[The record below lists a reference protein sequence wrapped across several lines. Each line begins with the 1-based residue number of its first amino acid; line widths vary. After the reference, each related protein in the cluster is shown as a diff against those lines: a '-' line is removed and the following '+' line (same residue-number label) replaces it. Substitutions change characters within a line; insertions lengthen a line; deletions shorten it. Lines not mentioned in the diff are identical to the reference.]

1 MSKCVNLRAEAQA
14 LLETNILRFWQE
26 RMVDYQQ
33 GGFYGRIDGYN
44 VLHPDAEKGAVLNAR
59 ILWTFSAAARVLH
72 NTPYRILAARAYD
85 YLVQRFIDREQGGV
99 YWSLNADGTPLDT
112 KKQTYAIAFAIYGLA
127 EYYRATQD
135 SEALN
140 AAIRL
145 FEDLETHAF
154 HVSPL
159 EGESEGVGYLEALTR
174 DWQPIAD
181 MRLSEKD
188 ENATFTMNTHLH
200 VLEAYTNLYRVLKNV
215 QRDDVRCTMYNVQGT
230 KERVERQLRTLIDIF
245 VTRIFDPSTGHL
257 LLFFDENWH
266 PLSSSLSLASEGLRP
281 IGCPVDIHR
290 TSRGEVSPG
299 HDIEAA
305 WLLHE
310 ALEVLGDEVLLNQTL
325 PVIHSLA
332 QAAEEGIME
341 EKEWWCFAEAVVGYL
356 DQWKLYQGEKP
367 IESNINLELAETAFL
382 YIQNCLIDREN
393 GEWFWSVLPDGTPD
407 RTHDKAGFWK
417 CPYHNSRMC
426 IELIER
432 LNS

>member
-1 MSKCVNLRAEAQA
+1 MISKSEARV
-14 LLETNILRFWQE
+14 LLEANILSFWQE

-59 ILWTFSAAARVLH
+59 ILWTFSAAARVLN

-85 YLVQRFIDREQGGV
+85 YLMQRFMDREQGGV

-127 EYYRATQD
+127 EYVRLTNNQ
-135 SEALN
+135 EALN

-145 FEDLETHAF
+145 FEDLEAHAYKF
-154 HVSPL
+154 ENEKMSKCKN
-159 EGESEGVGYLEALTR
+159 GYVEALTR

-188 ENATFTMNTHLH
+188 ENGVFTMNTHLH

-215 QRDDVRCTMYNVQGT
+215 QRDDVQGT
-230 KERVERQLRTLIDIF
+230 KERITKQLRTLIDIF
-245 VTRIFDPSTGHL
+245 ANRIFDPATGHL
-257 LLFFDENWH
+257 MLFFDEKWQPSNTH
-266 PLSSSLSLASEGLRP
+266 
-281 IGCPVDIHR
+281 
-290 TSRGEVSPG
+290 TSPG

-310 ALEVLGDEVLLNQTL
+310 ALEVFGDEELLNQTL

-332 QAAEEGIME
+332 QAAEEDIMD
-341 EKEWWCFAEAVVGYL
+341 EKEWWCYAEAVVGYI
-356 DQWKLYQGEKP
+356 DQWKLYQEEKP
-367 IESNINLELAETAFL
+367 IESNINLELAETAFH
-382 YIQNCLIDREN
+382 YIQTHLMDREN
-393 GEWFWSVLPDGTPD
+393 GEWFWTILPDGTPD

-426 IELIER
+426 IEIIER
-432 LNS
+432 L

>member
-1 MSKCVNLRAEAQA
+1 MISKSEARV

-26 RMVDYQQ
+26 RMVDYRQ

-59 ILWTFSAAARVLH
+59 ILWTFSAAARVLN

-85 YLVQRFIDREQGGV
+85 YLMQWFMDREQGGI

-127 EYYRATQD
+127 EYVRLTNNQ
-135 SEALN
+135 EALN

-145 FEDLETHAF
+145 FEDLEAHAYKWDNEKM
-154 HVSPL
+154 SKCKN
-159 EGESEGVGYLEALTR
+159 GYVEALTR
-174 DWQPIAD
+174 NWQPIAD

-188 ENATFTMNTHLH
+188 ENGVFTMNTHLH

-215 QRDDVRCTMYNVQGT
+215 QRDDVQGT
-230 KERVERQLRTLIDIF
+230 KERITKQLRTLIDIF
-245 VTRIFDPSTGHL
+245 ANRIFDPATGHL
-257 LLFFDENWH
+257 MLFFDEKWQPSNTH
-266 PLSSSLSLASEGLRP
+266 
-281 IGCPVDIHR
+281 
-290 TSRGEVSPG
+290 TSPG

-310 ALEVLGDEVLLNQTL
+310 ALEVLGDEELLNQTL

-332 QAAEEGIME
+332 QAAEDDIMD
-341 EKEWWCFAEAVVGYL
+341 EKEWWCYAEAVVGYI
-356 DQWKLYQGEKP
+356 DQWKLYQEEKP
-367 IESNINLELAETAFL
+367 IESNINLELAETAFH
-382 YIQNCLIDREN
+382 YIQTHLMDREN
-393 GEWFWSVLPDGTPD
+393 GEWFWTILPDGTPD

-426 IELIER
+426 IEIIER
-432 LNS
+432 L

>member
-1 MSKCVNLRAEAQA
+1 MISKSEARV

-26 RMVDYQQ
+26 RMVDYRQ

-59 ILWTFSAAARVLH
+59 ILWTFAAAARVLN

-85 YLVQRFIDREQGGV
+85 YLMQRFMDREQGGV

-127 EYYRATQD
+127 EYVRLTNNQ
-135 SEALN
+135 EALN

-145 FEDLETHAF
+145 FEDLEAHAYKWDN
-154 HVSPL
+154 
-159 EGESEGVGYLEALTR
+159 EKMGKCKNGYVEALTR

-188 ENATFTMNTHLH
+188 ENGVFTMNTHLH

-215 QRDDVRCTMYNVQGT
+215 QRDDVQGT
-230 KERVERQLRTLIDIF
+230 KERITKQLRTLIDIF
-245 VTRIFDPSTGHL
+245 ANRIFDPATGHL
-257 LLFFDENWH
+257 MLFFDEKWQPSNTH
-266 PLSSSLSLASEGLRP
+266 
-281 IGCPVDIHR
+281 
-290 TSRGEVSPG
+290 TSPG

-310 ALEVLGDEVLLNQTL
+310 ALEVLGDEELLNQTL

-332 QAAEEGIME
+332 QAAEENIMD
-341 EKEWWCFAEAVVGYL
+341 EKEWWCYAEAVVGYI
-356 DQWKLYQGEKP
+356 DQWKLYQDEKP
-367 IESNINLELAETAFL
+367 IESNINLELAETAFH
-382 YIQNCLIDREN
+382 YIQTHLMDREN
-393 GEWFWSVLPDGTPD
+393 GEWFWTILPDGTPD

-426 IELIER
+426 IEIIER
-432 LNS
+432 L

>member
-1 MSKCVNLRAEAQA
+1 MISKSEARV
-14 LLETNILRFWQE
+14 LLEANILSFWQE

-59 ILWTFSAAARVLH
+59 ILWTFSAAARVLN

-85 YLVQRFIDREQGGV
+85 YLMQRFMDREQGGV

-127 EYYRATQD
+127 EYVRLTNNQ
-135 SEALN
+135 EALN

-145 FEDLETHAF
+145 FEDLETHAYKF
-154 HVSPL
+154 ENEKMSKCKN
-159 EGESEGVGYLEALTR
+159 GYVEALTR

-188 ENATFTMNTHLH
+188 ENGVFTMNTHLH

-215 QRDDVRCTMYNVQGT
+215 QRDDVQGT
-230 KERVERQLRTLIDIF
+230 KERITKQLRTLIDIF
-245 VTRIFDPSTGHL
+245 ATRIFDPSTGHL
-257 LLFFDENWH
+257 LLFFDESWQ
-266 PLSSSLSLASEGLRP
+266 PLKSP
-281 IGCPVDIHR
+281 ITNHQSPIYK
-290 TSRGEVSPG
+290 TSPG

-310 ALEVLGDEVLLNQTL
+310 ALEVFGDEELLNQTL

-332 QAAEEGIME
+332 QAAEEDIMD
-341 EKEWWCFAEAVVGYL
+341 EKEWWCYAEAVVGYI
-356 DQWKLYQGEKP
+356 DQWKLYQEEKP
-367 IESNINLELAETAFL
+367 IESNINHELAETAFH
-382 YIQNCLIDREN
+382 YIQTHLMDREN
-393 GEWFWSVLPDGTPD
+393 GEWFWTILPDGTPD

-426 IELIER
+426 IEIIER
-432 LNS
+432 L

>member
-1 MSKCVNLRAEAQA
+1 MISKSEAKV

-26 RMVDYQQ
+26 RMVDYRQ

-59 ILWTFSAAARVLH
+59 ILWTFAAAARVLN

-85 YLVQRFIDREQGGV
+85 YLMQWFMDREQGGV

-127 EYYRATQD
+127 EYVRLTNNQ
-135 SEALN
+135 EALN

-145 FEDLETHAF
+145 FEDLEAHAYKWDNEKM
-154 HVSPL
+154 SKCKN
-159 EGESEGVGYLEALTR
+159 GYVEALTR

-188 ENATFTMNTHLH
+188 ENGVFTMNTHLH

-215 QRDDVRCTMYNVQGT
+215 QRDDVQGT
-230 KERVERQLRTLIDIF
+230 KERITKQLRTLIDIF
-245 VTRIFDPSTGHL
+245 ANRIFDPATGHL
-257 LLFFDENWH
+257 MLFFDEKWQPSNTH
-266 PLSSSLSLASEGLRP
+266 
-281 IGCPVDIHR
+281 
-290 TSRGEVSPG
+290 TSPG

-310 ALEVLGDEVLLNQTL
+310 ALEVLGDEELLNQTL

-332 QAAEEGIME
+332 QAAEDDIMDA
-341 EKEWWCFAEAVVGYL
+341 KEWWCYAEAVVGYI
-356 DQWKLYQGEKP
+356 DQWKLYQDEKP
-367 IESNINLELAETAFL
+367 IESNINLELAETAFH
-382 YIQNCLIDREN
+382 YIQTHLMDREN
-393 GEWFWSVLPDGTPD
+393 GEWFWTILPDGTPD

-426 IELIER
+426 IEIIER
-432 LNS
+432 L

>member
-1 MSKCVNLRAEAQA
+1 MISKSEAKV

-26 RMVDYQQ
+26 RMVDYRQ

-59 ILWTFSAAARVLH
+59 ILWTFAAAARVLN

-85 YLVQRFIDREQGGV
+85 YLMQWFMDREQGGV

-127 EYYRATQD
+127 EYVRLTNNQ
-135 SEALN
+135 EALN

-145 FEDLETHAF
+145 FEDLEAHAYKCENEKR
-154 HVSPL
+154 SKCKN
-159 EGESEGVGYLEALTR
+159 GYVEALTR

-188 ENATFTMNTHLH
+188 ENGVFTMNTHLH

-215 QRDDVRCTMYNVQGT
+215 QRDDVQGT
-230 KERVERQLRTLIDIF
+230 KERITKQLRTLIDIF
-245 VTRIFDPSTGHL
+245 ANRIFDPATGHL
-257 LLFFDENWH
+257 MLFFDEKWQPSNTH
-266 PLSSSLSLASEGLRP
+266 
-281 IGCPVDIHR
+281 
-290 TSRGEVSPG
+290 TSPG

-310 ALEVLGDEVLLNQTL
+310 ALEVLGDEELLNQTL

-332 QAAEEGIME
+332 QAAEDDIMD
-341 EKEWWCFAEAVVGYL
+341 EKEWWCYAEAVVGYL
-356 DQWKLYQGEKP
+356 NQWKLYQEEKP
-367 IESNINLELAETAFL
+367 IESNINLELAEAAFH
-382 YIQNCLIDREN
+382 YIQTHLMDREN
-393 GEWFWSVLPDGTPD
+393 GEWFWTILPDGTPD

-426 IELIER
+426 IEIIER
-432 LNS
+432 L

>member
-1 MSKCVNLRAEAQA
+1 M
-14 LLETNILRFWQE
+14 LETNILRFWQE
-26 RMVDYQQ
+26 RMVDYRQ

-59 ILWTFSAAARVLH
+59 ILWTFAAAARVLN

-85 YLVQRFIDREQGGV
+85 YLMQRFIDREQGGV

-127 EYYRATQD
+127 EYVRLTNNQ
-135 SEALN
+135 EALN

-145 FEDLETHAF
+145 FENLEAHAYKWDNEKI
-154 HVSPL
+154 SKCKN
-159 EGESEGVGYLEALTR
+159 GYVEALTR

-188 ENATFTMNTHLH
+188 ENGVFTMNTHLH

-215 QRDDVRCTMYNVQGT
+215 QRDDVQGT
-230 KERVERQLRTLIDIF
+230 KERITKQLRTLIDIF
-245 VTRIFDPSTGHL
+245 ANRIFDPATGHL
-257 LLFFDENWH
+257 MLFFDEKWQPSNTH
-266 PLSSSLSLASEGLRP
+266 
-281 IGCPVDIHR
+281 
-290 TSRGEVSPG
+290 TSPG

-310 ALEVLGDEVLLNQTL
+310 ALEVLGDEELLNQTL

-332 QAAEEGIME
+332 QAAEDDIMD
-341 EKEWWCFAEAVVGYL
+341 EKEWWCYAEAVVGYI
-356 DQWKLYQGEKP
+356 DQWKLYQDEKP
-367 IESNINLELAETAFL
+367 IESNINLELAETAFH
-382 YIQNCLIDREN
+382 YIQTHLMDREN
-393 GEWFWSVLPDGTPD
+393 GEWFWTILPDGTPD

-426 IELIER
+426 IEIIER
-432 LNS
+432 L

>member
-1 MSKCVNLRAEAQA
+1 MISKSEARV

-127 EYYRATQD
+127 EYVRLTDNQ
-135 SEALN
+135 EALN

-145 FEDLETHAF
+145 FEDLEAHAY
-154 HVSPL
+154 
-159 EGESEGVGYLEALTR
+159 ECENEKMGKSENGYVEALTR

-188 ENATFTMNTHLH
+188 ENGVFTMNTHLH

-215 QRDDVRCTMYNVQGT
+215 QRDDVQGT
-230 KERVERQLRTLIDIF
+230 KERITKQLRTLIDIF
-245 VTRIFDPSTGHL
+245 ANRIFDPATGHL
-257 LLFFDENWH
+257 MLFFDEKWQPSNTH
-266 PLSSSLSLASEGLRP
+266 
-281 IGCPVDIHR
+281 
-290 TSRGEVSPG
+290 TSPG

-332 QAAEEGIME
+332 QAAEEGIMD

-356 DQWKLYQGEKP
+356 DQWKLYQKEKP
-367 IESNINLELAETAFL
+367 IESKINLELAETAFL
-382 YIQNCLIDREN
+382 YIQNCLIDSEN
-393 GEWFWSVLPDGTPD
+393 GEWFWSILPDGTPD
-407 RTHDKAGFWK
+407 YTHDKAGFWK

-426 IELIER
+426 IEIIER
-432 LNS
+432 L

>member
-1 MSKCVNLRAEAQA
+1 MISKSEARV

-26 RMVDYQQ
+26 RMVDYRQ

-59 ILWTFSAAARVLH
+59 ILWTFAAAARVLN

-85 YLVQRFIDREQGGV
+85 YLMQWFMDREQGGV
-99 YWSLNADGTPLDT
+99 YWSLNADATPLDT

-127 EYYRATQD
+127 EYVRLTNNQ
-135 SEALN
+135 EALN

-145 FEDLETHAF
+145 FEDLEAHAYKWDNEKI
-154 HVSPL
+154 SKCTN
-159 EGESEGVGYLEALTR
+159 GYVEALTR

-188 ENATFTMNTHLH
+188 ENGVFTMNTHLH

-215 QRDDVRCTMYNVQGT
+215 QRDDVQGT
-230 KERVERQLRTLIDIF
+230 KERITKQLRTLIDIF
-245 VTRIFDPSTGHL
+245 ANRIFDPATGHL
-257 LLFFDENWH
+257 MLFFDEKWQPSNTH
-266 PLSSSLSLASEGLRP
+266 
-281 IGCPVDIHR
+281 
-290 TSRGEVSPG
+290 TSPG

-310 ALEVLGDEVLLNQTL
+310 ALEVFGDEELLNQTL

-332 QAAEEGIME
+332 QAAEDDIMD
-341 EKEWWCFAEAVVGYL
+341 EKEWWCYAEAVVGYI
-356 DQWKLYQGEKP
+356 DQWKLYQDEKP
-367 IESNINLELAETAFL
+367 IESNINLELAETAFH
-382 YIQNCLIDREN
+382 YIQTHLMDREN
-393 GEWFWSVLPDGTPD
+393 GEWFWTILPDGTPD

-426 IELIER
+426 IEIIER
-432 LNS
+432 L

>member
-1 MSKCVNLRAEAQA
+1 MISKSEARV
-14 LLETNILRFWQE
+14 LLEANILSFWQE

-59 ILWTFSAAARVLH
+59 ILWTFAAAARVLN

-85 YLVQRFIDREQGGV
+85 YLMQRFMDREQGGV

-127 EYYRATQD
+127 EYVRLTNNQ
-135 SEALN
+135 EALN

-145 FEDLETHAF
+145 FEDLEAHAYKWDNEKM
-154 HVSPL
+154 SKCKN
-159 EGESEGVGYLEALTR
+159 GYVEALTR

-188 ENATFTMNTHLH
+188 ENGVFTMNTHLH

-215 QRDDVRCTMYNVQGT
+215 QRDDVQGT
-230 KERVERQLRTLIDIF
+230 KERITKQLRTLIDIF
-245 VTRIFDPSTGHL
+245 ANRIFDPATGHL
-257 LLFFDENWH
+257 MLFFDEKWQPSNTH
-266 PLSSSLSLASEGLRP
+266 
-281 IGCPVDIHR
+281 
-290 TSRGEVSPG
+290 TSPG

-310 ALEVLGDEVLLNQTL
+310 ALEVLGDEELLNQTL

-332 QAAEEGIME
+332 QAAEEDIMD
-341 EKEWWCFAEAVVGYL
+341 EKEWWCYAEAVVGYI
-356 DQWKLYQGEKP
+356 DQWKLYQEEKP
-367 IESNINLELAETAFL
+367 IESNINLELAETAFH
-382 YIQNCLIDREN
+382 YIQTHLMDREN
-393 GEWFWSVLPDGTPD
+393 GEWFWTILPNGTPD

-426 IELIER
+426 IEIIER
-432 LNS
+432 L

>member
-1 MSKCVNLRAEAQA
+1 M
-14 LLETNILRFWQE
+14 LETNILRFWQE
-26 RMVDYQQ
+26 RMVDYRQ

-59 ILWTFSAAARVLH
+59 ILWTFAAAARVLN

-85 YLVQRFIDREQGGV
+85 YLMQWFMDREQGGV

-127 EYYRATQD
+127 EYVRLTNNQ
-135 SEALN
+135 EALN

-145 FEDLETHAF
+145 FEDLEAHAYKWDNEKM
-154 HVSPL
+154 SNCKN
-159 EGESEGVGYLEALTR
+159 GYVEALTR
-174 DWQPIAD
+174 NWQPIAD

-188 ENATFTMNTHLH
+188 ENGVFTMNTHLH

-215 QRDDVRCTMYNVQGT
+215 QRDDVQGT
-230 KERVERQLRTLIDIF
+230 KERITKQLRTLIDIF
-245 VTRIFDPSTGHL
+245 ANRIFDPATGHL
-257 LLFFDENWH
+257 MLFFDEKWQPSNTH
-266 PLSSSLSLASEGLRP
+266 
-281 IGCPVDIHR
+281 
-290 TSRGEVSPG
+290 TSPG

-310 ALEVLGDEVLLNQTL
+310 ALEVLGDEELLNQTL

-332 QAAEEGIME
+332 QAAEEDIMD
-341 EKEWWCFAEAVVGYL
+341 EKEWWCYAEAVVGYI
-356 DQWKLYQGEKP
+356 DQWKLYQEEKP
-367 IESNINLELAETAFL
+367 IESNINLELAETAFH
-382 YIQNCLIDREN
+382 YIQTHLMDREN
-393 GEWFWSVLPDGTPD
+393 GEWFWTILPDGTPD

-426 IELIER
+426 IEIIER
-432 LNS
+432 L

>member
-1 MSKCVNLRAEAQA
+1 MISKSEAKV

-26 RMVDYQQ
+26 RMVDYRQ

-59 ILWTFSAAARVLH
+59 ILWTFSAAARVLN

-85 YLVQRFIDREQGGV
+85 YLMQRFMDREQGGI

-127 EYYRATQD
+127 EYVRLTNNQ
-135 SEALN
+135 EALN

-145 FEDLETHAF
+145 FEDLEAHAYKWDNEKM
-154 HVSPL
+154 SKCKN
-159 EGESEGVGYLEALTR
+159 GYVEALTR

-188 ENATFTMNTHLH
+188 ENGVFTMNTHLH

-215 QRDDVRCTMYNVQGT
+215 QRDDVQGT
-230 KERVERQLRTLIDIF
+230 KERITKQLRTLIDIF
-245 VTRIFDPSTGHL
+245 ANRIFDPATGHL
-257 LLFFDENWH
+257 MLFFDEKWQPSNTH
-266 PLSSSLSLASEGLRP
+266 
-281 IGCPVDIHR
+281 
-290 TSRGEVSPG
+290 TSPG

-310 ALEVLGDEVLLNQTL
+310 ALEVLGDEELLNQTM

-332 QAAEEGIME
+332 QAAEDDIMD
-341 EKEWWCFAEAVVGYL
+341 EKEWWCYAEAVVGYI
-356 DQWKLYQGEKP
+356 DQWKLYQDEKP
-367 IESNINLELAETAFL
+367 IESNINLELAETAFH
-382 YIQNCLIDREN
+382 YIQTHLMDREN
-393 GEWFWSVLPDGTPD
+393 GEWFWTILPDGTPD

-426 IELIER
+426 IEIIER
-432 LNS
+432 L

>member
-1 MSKCVNLRAEAQA
+1 MISKSEARV
-14 LLETNILRFWQE
+14 LLETNILSFWQE
-26 RMVDYQQ
+26 RMVDYRQ

-59 ILWTFSAAARVLH
+59 ILWTFAAAARVLN

-85 YLVQRFIDREQGGV
+85 YLMQRFMDREQGGV

-127 EYYRATQD
+127 EYVRLTNNQ
-135 SEALN
+135 EALN

-145 FEDLETHAF
+145 FEDLEAHAYKWDNEKM
-154 HVSPL
+154 SKCKN
-159 EGESEGVGYLEALTR
+159 GYVEALTR

-188 ENATFTMNTHLH
+188 ENGVFTMNTHLH

-215 QRDDVRCTMYNVQGT
+215 QRDDVQGT
-230 KERVERQLRTLIDIF
+230 KERITKQLRTLIDIF
-245 VTRIFDPSTGHL
+245 ANRIFDPATGHL
-257 LLFFDENWH
+257 MLFFDEKWQPSNTH
-266 PLSSSLSLASEGLRP
+266 
-281 IGCPVDIHR
+281 
-290 TSRGEVSPG
+290 TSPG

-310 ALEVLGDEVLLNQTL
+310 ALEVLGDEELLNQTL

-332 QAAEEGIME
+332 QAAEDDIMD
-341 EKEWWCFAEAVVGYL
+341 EKEWWCYAEAVVGYI
-356 DQWKLYQGEKP
+356 DQWKLYQEEKP
-367 IESNINLELAETAFL
+367 IESNINLELAETAFH
-382 YIQNCLIDREN
+382 YIQTHLMDREN
-393 GEWFWSVLPDGTPD
+393 GEWFWAILPDGTPD

-426 IELIER
+426 IEIIER
-432 LNS
+432 L

>member
-1 MSKCVNLRAEAQA
+1 MISKSEARV
-14 LLETNILRFWQE
+14 LLETNILSFWQE
-26 RMVDYQQ
+26 QMVDYRQ

-59 ILWTFSAAARVLH
+59 ILWTFAAAARVLN

-85 YLVQRFIDREQGGV
+85 YLMQWFMDREQGGV
-99 YWSLNADGTPLDT
+99 YWSLNADATPLDT

-127 EYYRATQD
+127 EYVRLTNNQ
-135 SEALN
+135 EALN

-145 FEDLETHAF
+145 FEDLEAHADKWDNEKI
-154 HVSPL
+154 SKCKN
-159 EGESEGVGYLEALTR
+159 GYVEALTR

-188 ENATFTMNTHLH
+188 ENGVFTMNTHLH

-215 QRDDVRCTMYNVQGT
+215 QRDDVQGT
-230 KERVERQLRTLIDIF
+230 KERITKQLRTLIDIF
-245 VTRIFDPSTGHL
+245 ANRIFDPATGHL
-257 LLFFDENWH
+257 MLFFDEKWQPSNTH
-266 PLSSSLSLASEGLRP
+266 
-281 IGCPVDIHR
+281 
-290 TSRGEVSPG
+290 TSPG

-310 ALEVLGDEVLLNQTL
+310 ALEVLGDEELLNQTL

-332 QAAEEGIME
+332 QAAEDDIMD
-341 EKEWWCFAEAVVGYL
+341 EKEWWCYAEAVVGYI
-356 DQWKLYQGEKP
+356 DQWKLYQDEKP
-367 IESNINLELAETAFL
+367 IESNINLELAETAFH
-382 YIQNCLIDREN
+382 YIQTHLMDREN
-393 GEWFWSVLPDGTPD
+393 GEWFWTILPDGTPD

-426 IELIER
+426 IEIIER
-432 LNS
+432 L

>member
-1 MSKCVNLRAEAQA
+1 M
-14 LLETNILRFWQE
+14 LETNILRFWQE

-44 VLHPDAEKGAVLNAR
+44 VLHPDAEKGTVLNAR

-99 YWSLNADGTPLDT
+99 YWSLNADGTLLDT

-127 EYYRATQD
+127 EYVRLTDNQ
-135 SEALN
+135 EALN

-145 FEDLETHAF
+145 FEDLETHAYKC
-154 HVSPL
+154 
-159 EGESEGVGYLEALTR
+159 ENEKMGKCENGYVEALTR

-188 ENATFTMNTHLH
+188 ENGVFTMNTHLH

-215 QRDDVRCTMYNVQGT
+215 QRDNIQGT

-245 VTRIFDPSTGHL
+245 ATRIFDPATGHL
-257 LLFFDENWH
+257 MLFFDEKWQPSNTH
-266 PLSSSLSLASEGLRP
+266 
-281 IGCPVDIHR
+281 
-290 TSRGEVSPG
+290 TSPG
-299 HDIEAA
+299 HDIEAV

-332 QAAEEGIME
+332 QAAEEGIMD

-356 DQWKLYQGEKP
+356 DQWKLYQREKP
-367 IESNINLELAETAFL
+367 VESNINLELAEAAFL

-393 GEWFWSVLPDGTPD
+393 GEWLWSVLPDGTPD

-426 IELIER
+426 IEIIER
-432 LNS
+432 L

>member
-1 MSKCVNLRAEAQA
+1 M
-14 LLETNILRFWQE
+14 LETNILHFWQE
-26 RMVDYQQ
+26 RMVDYRQ

-59 ILWTFSAAARVLH
+59 ILWTFAAAARVLN

-85 YLVQRFIDREQGGV
+85 YLMQWFMDREQGGV

-127 EYYRATQD
+127 EYVRLTNNQ
-135 SEALN
+135 EALN

-145 FEDLETHAF
+145 FEDLEAHAYKWDNEKM
-154 HVSPL
+154 SKCKN
-159 EGESEGVGYLEALTR
+159 GYVEALTR

-188 ENATFTMNTHLH
+188 ENGVFTMNTHLH

-215 QRDDVRCTMYNVQGT
+215 QRDDVQGT
-230 KERVERQLRTLIDIF
+230 KERITKQLRTLIDIF
-245 VTRIFDPSTGHL
+245 ANRIFDPATGHL
-257 LLFFDENWH
+257 MLFFDEKWQPSNTH
-266 PLSSSLSLASEGLRP
+266 
-281 IGCPVDIHR
+281 
-290 TSRGEVSPG
+290 TSPG

-310 ALEVLGDEVLLNQTL
+310 ALEVLGDEELLNQTL

-332 QAAEEGIME
+332 QAAEDDIMD
-341 EKEWWCFAEAVVGYL
+341 EKEWWCYAEAVVGYI
-356 DQWKLYQGEKP
+356 DQWKLYQDEKP
-367 IESNINLELAETAFL
+367 IESNINLELAETAFH
-382 YIQNCLIDREN
+382 YIQTHLMDREN
-393 GEWFWSVLPDGTPD
+393 GEWFWAILPDGTPD

-426 IELIER
+426 IEIIER
-432 LNS
+432 L

>member
-1 MSKCVNLRAEAQA
+1 MISKSEARV

-26 RMVDYQQ
+26 RMVDYRQ

-59 ILWTFSAAARVLH
+59 ILWTFSAAARVLN

-85 YLVQRFIDREQGGV
+85 YLMQWFMDREQGGV

-127 EYYRATQD
+127 EYVRLTNNQ
-135 SEALN
+135 EALN

-145 FEDLETHAF
+145 FEDLEAHAYKWDNEKM
-154 HVSPL
+154 SKCKN
-159 EGESEGVGYLEALTR
+159 GYVEALTR
-174 DWQPIAD
+174 NWQPIAD

-188 ENATFTMNTHLH
+188 ENGVFTMNTHLH

-215 QRDDVRCTMYNVQGT
+215 QRDDVQGT
-230 KERVERQLRTLIDIF
+230 KERITKQLRTLIDIF
-245 VTRIFDPSTGHL
+245 ANRIFDPATGHL
-257 LLFFDENWH
+257 MLFFDEKWQPSNTH
-266 PLSSSLSLASEGLRP
+266 
-281 IGCPVDIHR
+281 
-290 TSRGEVSPG
+290 TSPG

-310 ALEVLGDEVLLNQTL
+310 ALEVLGDEELLNQTL

-332 QAAEEGIME
+332 QAAEDDIMD
-341 EKEWWCFAEAVVGYL
+341 EKEWWCYAEAVVGYI
-356 DQWKLYQGEKP
+356 DQWKLYQDEKP
-367 IESNINLELAETAFL
+367 IESNINLELAETAFH
-382 YIQNCLIDREN
+382 YIQTHLMDREN
-393 GEWFWSVLPDGTPD
+393 GEWFWTILPDGTPD

-426 IELIER
+426 IEIIER
-432 LNS
+432 L

>member
-1 MSKCVNLRAEAQA
+1 MISKSEARV
-14 LLETNILRFWQE
+14 LLEANILSFWQE

-72 NTPYRILAARAYD
+72 NTPCRFLAARAYD
-85 YLVQRFIDREQGGV
+85 YLMQRFIDREQGGV

-135 SEALN
+135 SEALLT
-140 AAIRL
+140 AIRL
-145 FEDLETHAF
+145 FDDIETHAF

-159 EGESEGVGYLEALTR
+159 EGESEGGGYVEALTR

-188 ENATFTMNTHLH
+188 ENGVFTMNTHLH

-215 QRDDVRCTMYNVQGT
+215 QRDDVQGT

-245 VTRIFDPSTGHL
+245 ANHIFDPATGHL
-257 LLFFDENWH
+257 MLFFDEKWQPSNTH
-266 PLSSSLSLASEGLRP
+266 
-281 IGCPVDIHR
+281 
-290 TSRGEVSPG
+290 TSPG

-310 ALEVLGDEVLLNQTL
+310 ALEVFGDEELLNQTL

-332 QAAEEGIME
+332 QAAEEGIMD
-341 EKEWWCFAEAVVGYL
+341 EKEWWCYAEAVVGYL
-356 DQWKLYQGEKP
+356 DQWKLYQKEKT
-367 IESNINLELAETAFL
+367 IESNINLELAEAAFH
-382 YIQNCLIDREN
+382 YIQAYLIDREN
-393 GEWFWSVLPDGTPD
+393 GEWFWSLLPDGTPD
-407 RTHDKAGFWK
+407 YTHDKAGFWK

-432 LNS
+432 L